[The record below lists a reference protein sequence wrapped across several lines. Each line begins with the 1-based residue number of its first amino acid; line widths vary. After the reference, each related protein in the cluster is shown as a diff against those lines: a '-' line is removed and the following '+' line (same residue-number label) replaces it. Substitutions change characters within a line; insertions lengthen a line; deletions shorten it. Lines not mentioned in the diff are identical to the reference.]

1 MKILLMLLSVLAFSN
16 VQAAFFKIT
25 PGNCTVTVGP
35 ATTDCSDSA
44 ELGTALT
51 TLYTTIEEE
60 AAANIPDVDGANYL
74 EGVANSSIV
83 AGKGLSTDYAT
94 DFDLFVVGGGI
105 GGGFDLGDTS
115 LMDVS
120 SDGLSTFKGAA
131 IGGTFM
137 GGFNLGFL
145 PLPKLGFMN
154 WDRAKIYFNFFSL
167 NLDSFAEEL
176 SGDVSSF
183 GTHIQYKLMEGQ
195 SIIPGK
201 MLRWNGIDVSLGY
214 EYSNFEFS
222 YTYQFTDISADTG
235 AAVDIPLP
243 GGGTDPSEIGASL
256 SGNAL
261 LGAKITT
268 HSIPIEVS
276 TSLQTLYLFTP
287 YMGFGADLNFGTATA
302 AIGGNTEVAL
312 ETDPGATASLSTT
325 ANGSFDLLDGAEASP
340 ASLSLR
346 YFAGMQFNMWIF
358 KGYVHYNANLAGGNI
373 YGINAGLR
381 VAW

>member
-1 MKILLMLLSVLAFSN
+1 MKILLMLLSVLAYSN

-25 PGNCTVTVGP
+25 PGECSLTVGGL
-35 ATTDCSDSA
+35 AQDCS
-44 ELGTALT
+44 ALED
-51 TLYTTIEEE
+51 TLETLFTSVEEE
-60 AAANIPDVDGANYL
+60 AASNIPDVDGANYL
-74 EGVANSSIV
+74 EGVANSSVV

-105 GGGFDLGDTS
+105 GGGFDLGETS

-120 SDGLSTFKGAA
+120 GDGLSTFKGAA

-222 YTYQFTDISADTG
+222 YTYTFTDISADTG
-235 AAVDIPLP
+235 ETIPIP
-243 GGGTDPSEIGASL
+243 GAGNSSIDATL
-256 SGNAL
+256 SGSAL

-302 AIGGNTEVAL
+302 AIGGDTKVAL
-312 ETDPGATASLSTT
+312 DTPDDGTVQLSTT